1 MLIPTNLI
9 KALLKVINP
18 KQFSPVLT
26 YMYYNKED
34 NKIVWTDSFM
44 LLQFYPHTP
53 SLQNDMYI
61 SCNELNV
68 LKSIWK
74 KDEAIEVVQLEK
86 LLKIWWVETECVFYL
101 DPTIDIQTQYPD
113 TNQPWLF
120 WNISWELK
128 KLPVSEWMEKFQEIA
143 RLIWWNGNS
152 ALITDKTL
160 NLTIQDNYW
169 RYELVYR
176 RPNMD

>member
-18 KQFSPVLT
+18 KQFAPVLT

-34 NKIVWTDSFM
+34 NKIVWTDSFI

-53 SLQNDMYI
+53 ALQNDMYI

-68 LKSIWK
+68 LKCIWK

-86 LLKIWWVETECVFYL
+86 LLKIWTC
-101 DPTIDIQTQYPD
+101 I
-113 TNQPWLF
+113 
-120 WNISWELK
+120 
-128 KLPVSEWMEKFQEIA
+128 
-143 RLIWWNGNS
+143 
-152 ALITDKTL
+152 
-160 NLTIQDNYW
+160 
-169 RYELVYR
+169 
-176 RPNMD
+176 